1 MKNFNG
7 LVLCNYRS
15 DRVEVHV
22 RASIEAG
29 ALTVEGQDLGAA
41 VEQFWGIPIMSIG
54 TLLTQRIP
62 LNCYQ

>member
-41 VEQFWGIPIMSIG
+41 VEQF
-54 TLLTQRIP
+54 
-62 LNCYQ
+62 